1 MAINYMIKKKRLEK
15 IIDYENFYNTI
26 KINNASKYFKN
37 KSQNIIESPSC
48 RNR

>member
-1 MAINYMIKKKRLEK
+1 MAINYI

-26 KINNASKYFKN
+26 KINNVSKYFKN